1 MNNFS
6 FMKTF
11 TWSLLAFALSLPLTS
26 CGGPNSA
33 TGAVIGA
40 ATGAA
45 VGGII
50 GHQSGRGLE
59 GAAIGAGL
67 GGVGGAVIGDAQD
80 QENARRRYERER
92 YYEEERR
99 DNYYRGY

>member
-1 MNNFS
+1 MP
-6 FMKTF
+6 
-11 TWSLLAFALSLPLTS
+11 LLAAAASVHLVA

-33 TGAVIGA
+33 AGAAIGA

-92 YYEEERR
+92 YYEGDRSRR
-99 DNYYRGY
+99 DDGYYRGY